1 MQGFSQEDVDRMIQ
15 EAAAA
20 ARQKSGATLDYING
34 KNSDEAVGEAIG
46 TPAKGVKPA
55 PAKDV
60 KPASAKE
67 TKAAPAPAPAAKKAD
82 ASKAEAPAPED
93 LADEIMQQMQEKAQ
107 SVNDGISDED
117 ISDMIGSKVADSAD
131 PAVKDDD
138 FDTAFDLADFASD
151 DAAGEITGDVA
162 DIAVQEEEAVVP
174 EPEGFDAD
182 QFDPEPET
190 ETQPEASMDDT
201 PFSDEDFS
209 VPPAGVE
216 QNISEE
222 TINPFEYDEAVPVQD
237 EVMDT
242 KPLAQNPSRRAQS
255 VNPAQADDLQS
266 FIMSTIEELAQA
278 KMELAEVKIALEIEK
293 LKNKAKSLF
302 V

>member
-20 ARQKSGATLDYING
+20 ARQKSGATIDYING

-67 TKAAPAPAPAAKKAD
+67 TKAATAPAPAAKKAD
-82 ASKAEAPAPED
+82 VSKAEAPAPED

-138 FDTAFDLADFASD
+138 FDTAFDPADFAVD
-151 DAAGEITGDVA
+151 DAAVEISDDVTA
-162 DIAVQEEEAVVP
+162 GIAEEEKEQAVQ

-190 ETQPEASMDDT
+190 QSEVSMDDIA
-201 PFSDEDFS
+201 FNDEDFS

-216 QNISEE
+216 QNITEE
-222 TINPFEYDEAVPVQD
+222 PINPFEYDEAVPVQD